1 MPLVHADVQRDQKR
15 FALPTKALHYARRKQ
30 GNTGR
35 TSAVVAHKFLNP
47 STMPATR
54 GYTHVVETRAAA
66 RTIYLAGQ
74 LGMTPDGKF
83 AGAPGDFRAQ
93 ATQAFENLKFGLAA
107 VGASFEHVVKVTV
120 YFTDMANLQ
129 TYFEVRD
136 RYVNTTAP
144 PASTAVQI
152 SKLARDGA
160 LFEIEAIAVVPE
172 A

>member
-1 MPLVHADVQRDQKR
+1 V
-15 FALPTKALHYARRKQ
+15 
-30 GNTGR
+30 
-35 TSAVVAHKFLNP
+35 TSNRFLNP

-54 GYTHVVETRAAA
+54 GYTHVVETQSPG
-66 RTIYLAGQ
+66 RTIYLSGQ

-93 ATQAFENLKFGLAA
+93 VTQCFENLKLALAA
-107 VGASFEHVVKVTV
+107 VGANFGHVVKVTNYFVDIAHLPV
-120 YFTDMANLQ
+120 YL
-129 TYFEVRD
+129 EVRD
-136 RYVNTTAP
+136 RYVNTKAP

-172 A
+172 K